1 MRRGRAAGPAH
12 RAALSAHP
20 RAQGKVLREQLRPLM
35 QHVAQG
41 LGNITQI
48 ELPHGVRLPAVFR
61 QENPPRPGLALRARG
76 LRPKHPVIIVPGFVT
91 SGLELW
97 RGAECAV
104 KYFRRAAAGGQGG
117 APGAWRAGARG
128 GGTPACRGPCF
139 SRLGLR
145 AGVRAQGDGRL
156 RLDRRP
162 RSPRAQAAH
171 LGQHGDDAVAPGGQ
185 GLLAPGA
192 PRARLGPPRAR
203 RPASSLN
210 VAHVHSACSHR
221 V

>member
-1 MRRGRAAGPAH
+1 
-12 RAALSAHP
+12 
-20 RAQGKVLREQLRPLM
+20 M
-35 QHVAQG
+35 QPMAQG

-76 LRPKHPVIIVPGFVT
+76 LRPKHPVIIVPGFVA

-104 KYFRRAAAGGQGG
+104 KYFRRAAA
-117 APGAWRAGARG
+117 PGAAGVRG
-128 GGTPACRGPCF
+128 GGTPACKGPCF
-139 SRLGLR
+139 PGHGLQ
-145 AGVRAQGDGRL
+145 VDMRAQGGGRL

-171 LGQHGDDAVAPGGQ
+171 LGQHGDDAVAPGRQ

-192 PRARLGPPRAR
+192 APAR
-203 RPASSLN
+203 RGPSRVRQPASSLEAAR
-210 VAHVHSACSHR
+210 AHCVCSHR
-221 V
+221 VWQRIACGRLCNLGTPGVHPTDRHG